1 MPPNAAESSIQ
12 EPERAP
18 QKQRMESVMRRRDF
32 VKTGLGLAAS
42 SRLAP
47 MWADVPDHMWEGY
60 NFVSP
65 PVTNRLDQG
74 PFGIMQDEG
83 WFTIFATQPS
93 RDHIRNFGTGL
104 VGYAWEENGP
114 ALGAQCGRETLEQSV
129 EKMASL
135 PFVDVLYIRC
145 DWRDVQTSPGKL
157 SLSPVWD
164 ATFDAAKRHNLGIGF
179 RIQMSS
185 PNIQPQKLSIPDFL
199 REKVPIVNIGHRSK
213 EHHTSFDFY
222 EPRYDAP
229 EFQKAFAELNDLLAV
244 KFGDDPHLEYM
255 DLMMYGFWGE
265 GHTNDIP
272 SPFPDYLT
280 AESTFVRMTQL
291 QIETWKRTPLAVNT
305 QPDISSV
312 GNRQV
317 QDLAVR
323 SGCWLRSDSLIM
335 DEPIQIEELGHRPPW
350 LATILEDGENRHY
363 VLSEYMAEEKACLS
377 KLPGNMLMFVG
388 QDDEVQPADDYPHRI
403 GGPIARPY
411 RESAGYHAL
420 DIGTNYFGLWT
431 EADNIRR
438 YYEKYPDS
446 LRAMEQRLGYRIR
459 PSLIWQRK
467 RYDTMEL
474 VLGIVNDGVA
484 GVPGVL
490 GIYAESPDGRI
501 KLGGNLDAGQPYAG
515 QLRQASIILP
525 KGMDGQ
531 QIILRAE
538 LEVKGVRRPVR
549 WACYE
554 RTNPDGSLTIRLKK
568 GSDPD
573 WKKGV

>member
-1 MPPNAAESSIQ
+1 
-12 EPERAP
+12 
-18 QKQRMESVMRRRDF
+18 MRRRDF
-32 VKTGLGLAAS
+32 IKSGVALAGAS
-42 SRLAP
+42 SFMRP
-47 MWADVPDHMWEGY
+47 RMWADVPDHMWEGY
-60 NFVSP
+60 KFGAPQVR
-65 PVTNRLDQG
+65 NRLDQG
-74 PFGIMQDEG
+74 PFGISQDDG
-83 WFTIFATQPS
+83 WYTIFATQPS
-93 RDHIRNFGTGL
+93 RQHIRNFGTGL
-104 VGYAWEENGP
+104 VGYTWEENGP
-114 ALGAQCGRETLEQSV
+114 ALTVQCGRETLEQSV
-129 EKMASL
+129 GKMASL

-157 SLSPVWD
+157 SLSPVWE
-164 ATFDAAKRHNLGIGF
+164 ATFDAAKRHNLRVAF
-179 RIQMSS
+179 RVQLSS
-185 PNIQPQKLSIPDFL
+185 PNVQPQKLSLPDFL
-199 REKVPIVNIGHRSK
+199 REKIPVANIGHKSK
-213 EHHTSFDFY
+213 EHHTSFDLL
-222 EPRYDAP
+222 EPRYDSP
-229 EFQKAFAELNDLLAV
+229 EFQRAFAELNELLAA
-244 KFGDDPHLEYM
+244 KFDGDPHLEYM

-280 AESTFVRMTQL
+280 AEKTFVHMTQL
-291 QIETWKRTPLAVNT
+291 QIEAWKKTPLAVNT
-305 QPDISSV
+305 QPDISGV
-312 GNRQV
+312 GNREV

-350 LATILEDGENRHY
+350 VATILEDGENRHH
-363 VLSEYMAEEKACLS
+363 VLPEYMTEEQSCLN
-377 KLPGNMLMFVG
+377 KLPDSMLAFVG
-388 QDDEVQPADDYPHRI
+388 QDNEVQPAADYPHRI
-403 GGPIARPY
+403 GGPIETPY
-411 RESAGYHAL
+411 RESAGFHAL

-431 EADNIRR
+431 EADNVQR

-446 LRAMEQRLGYRIR
+446 LRAMEQRLGYRVR

-501 KLGGNLDAGQPYAG
+501 KAGGNLDAGQPHAG
-515 QLRQASIILP
+515 KLRQASIILP

-549 WACYE
+549 WACHE
-554 RTNPDGSLTIRLKK
+554 RTSPDGSLTIRLKK